1 MSNGKTWVTEKGM
14 GHVAIRG
21 TVSIVRC
28 SYHTVSFLLINYTL
42 ILKAQ
47 ALNGLFISKPLK
59 NC

>member
-28 SYHTVSFLLINYTL
+28 SYHTVCFFFLINYTFTTGMVGV
-42 ILKAQ
+42 
-47 ALNGLFISKPLK
+47 NEM
-59 NC
+59 